1 MVKFVVTPYSGN
13 KNICKFGLCIPTA
26 IGTANGYKNRIYT
39 LQSNK
44 HPLLLTL
51 LLLFGA
57 FYAVAQEDG
66 LVPLPIKAE
75 KDTIIAPLYPVPS
88 RPPNGQAQ
96 NDSLVPGSTALDS
109 ADSREPLLLDE
120 IKYNAKDYV
129 KLSQK
134 DHKIYLYNEAE
145 IYYQDTELKAGIIV
159 MDYVKNE
166 VSAGR
171 IKDSLGNYT
180 QLPFFKQGDNEVRP
194 DSIRFNFETEKALIF
209 NSRTEQQAGLGQLGS
224 DAMKVYAEVTKKEN
238 DSVYFMSEAKLTTSK
253 DTIDPDYFIR
263 VRKAKFV
270 PKKKVIAGFS
280 NLYIADVPTPIG
292 LPFAYFPLTVGRTAG
307 LMMPT
312 FGNDPDRGYFLQ
324 NGGYYIPFSEYAD
337 LTVTGDFYT
346 NGSYGFRTQSVY
358 SKRYRY
364 RGNVNFRFENLVT
377 SQKGFDDY
385 SNSTAYNIQISHS
398 QDQKASPNSRFSAS
412 VNLGSTSYYQQSL
425 NQVNLPLTQNNNL
438 SSSISYSKTFP
449 AYPSVN
455 MSLTASHSQNTSPSA
470 RANPDQKNI
479 QMTLPTFQASM
490 ERIFPFAKRDGIK
503 KGVIQNINFQY
514 DVNARN
520 SLTTNDADF
529 FTGRM
534 FDDAKIGARHR
545 IPISTNFK
553 VAKFFSVS
561 MGGSYED
568 VWSLETFRQRY
579 VRGVDDERGSVVRDT
594 LSGFD
599 RYNTYNLSASIG
611 TTVYGT
617 FNFGEDKKIQA
628 IRHVMRPSLSYGYAP
643 SFDQFYDEYLNNDT
657 GEVVQY
663 SRFEGTLNGAPSLG
677 KSNSLSFSLA
687 NTLEAKVTDKDSTA
701 TEPKKVPLLSNF
713 NISTGYNFESDS
725 LRLSPL
731 RVNGGTNILNNK
743 MSINFSAGLDPY
755 AIDNNG
761 RRINTFNIDNG
772 GSLFRLTAANINI
785 GYSIDSETFGKKDED
800 ALEDEP
806 IDEYDYVAQS
816 GGRDD
821 DLFGRA
827 DNYDN
832 RLIDDE
838 YGEEKDEDI
847 ENPPYATKIPWKF
860 RLAYSASYFNSAR
873 QNEFS
878 SHSLMFS
885 GDIELSPRWKVGG
898 SSGYDFKNKGFTL
911 TQLRFERDL
920 KSFRMNFNWTPFG
933 QYSRWYFFIGIKSSL
948 LSDLKWE
955 NRSQPPRRR

>member
-1 MVKFVVTPYSGN
+1 M
-13 KNICKFGLCIPTA
+13 
-26 IGTANGYKNRIYT
+26 
-39 LQSNK
+39 QSNK
-44 HPLLLTL
+44 QLFLLLAL
-51 LLLFGA
+51 LLVGTLS
-57 FYAVAQEDG
+57 VTAQEDG
-66 LVPLPIKAE
+66 IIPLPIKAE
-75 KDTIIAPLYPVPS
+75 GDTLVAPLFPGPIKNDSVQKDSTTRDTLKS
-88 RPPNGQAQ
+88 RPG
-96 NDSLVPGSTALDS
+96 
-109 ADSREPLLLDE
+109 LLLDK
-120 IKYNAKDYV
+120 IKYKAKDYV

-134 DHKIYLYNEAE
+134 DQKIYLYNEAE
-145 IYYQDTELKAGIIV
+145 IYYQDTELKAGIII

-166 VSAGR
+166 VYAGR
-171 IKDSLGNYT
+171 LKDSLGNYT
-180 QLPFFKQGDNEVRP
+180 QLPYFKQGDNEVRP
-194 DSIRFNFETEKALIF
+194 DSIRFNFDTEKALIF

-224 DAMKVYAEVTKKEN
+224 DAMKVYAEITKKEN
-238 DSVYFMSEAKLTTSK
+238 DSVYFMNEAKITTSK
-253 DTIDPDYFIR
+253 DTVNPDYYIR
-263 VRKAKFV
+263 IRKAKFV

-280 NLYIADVPTPIG
+280 NLYIADVPTPVA

-312 FGNDPDRGYFLQ
+312 FGNDPNRGYFLQ
-324 NGGYYIPFSEYAD
+324 NGGYYLPFSEYAD
-337 LTVTGDFYT
+337 LTLTGDFYT
-346 NGSYGFRTQSVY
+346 NGSYGFRTATVY
-358 SKRYRY
+358 TKRYRY
-364 RGNVNFRFENLVT
+364 RGNINFRYENLVT
-377 SQKGFDDY
+377 SQRGFDDY
-385 SNSTAYNIQISHS
+385 ANSKVWNIQVSHS
-398 QDQKASPNSRFSAS
+398 QDTKASPNSRFSAS
-412 VNLGSTSYYQQSL
+412 VNLGSSSYYQNSL

-449 AYPSVN
+449 NYPSVN
-455 MSLTASHSQNTSPSA
+455 MSLTATHSQNTSASA
-470 RANPDQKNI
+470 RANPDQNNI

-503 KGVIQNINFQY
+503 KGALQNINFQY

-520 SLTTNDADF
+520 QLTTNDEDF
-529 FTGRM
+529 LKAAM
-534 FDDAKIGARHR
+534 FDDAKVGARHR

-568 VWSLETFRQRY
+568 VWALETYRQRY
-579 VRGVDDERGSVVRDT
+579 ELGEEDETGAVVRDT
-594 LSGFD
+594 IPGFD
-599 RYNTYNLSASIG
+599 RYNKYNLSASVG

-701 TEPKKVPLLSNF
+701 LEAKKVSILNNF

-761 RRINTFNIDNG
+761 RRIEKFNIDNG
-772 GSLFRLTAANINI
+772 GSLFRLTQANINV
-785 GYSIDSETFGKKDED
+785 GYSIDSETFGKKKKEDEEED
-800 ALEDEP
+800 EDEP
-806 IDEYDYVAQS
+806 GAYDYVAQS

-821 DLFGRA
+821 DLFGRS
-827 DNYDN
+827 DNYNN
-832 RLIDDE
+832 RLIEDE
-838 YGEEKDEDI
+838 YGDRDEDEDI
-847 ENPPYATKIPWKF
+847 ENPPYATKIPWNF
-860 RLAYSASYFNSAR
+860 RLAYSASYLNSAR

-933 QYSRWYFFIGIKSSL
+933 TYSRWYFFIGIKSSI

-955 NRSQPPRRR
+955 NRSQN

>member
-1 MVKFVVTPYSGN
+1 M
-13 KNICKFGLCIPTA
+13 A
-26 IGTANGYKNRIYT
+26 
-39 LQSNK
+39 
-44 HPLLLTL
+44 L
-51 LLLFGA
+51 LLLGTFS
-57 FYAVAQEDG
+57 VTAQEG
-66 LVPLPIKAE
+66 GIVSLPIKTE
-75 KDTIIAPLYPVPS
+75 KDTIIAPLI
-88 RPPNGQAQ
+88 PNPLAQNQAK
-96 NDSLVPGSTALDS
+96 NDSLQADTVPKQPSV
-109 ADSREPLLLDE
+109 LLDK
-120 IKYNAKDYV
+120 IKYKAKDYV

-134 DHKIYLYNEAE
+134 DQKIYLYNEAE

-166 VSAGR
+166 VYAGR

-180 QLPFFKQGDNEVRP
+180 QLPYFKQGDNEVRP
-194 DSIRFNFETEKALIF
+194 DSIRFNFDTEKALIF

-224 DAMKVYAEVTKKEN
+224 DAMKVYAQTTKKEN
-238 DSVYFMSEAKLTTSK
+238 DSVYFMSEAKITTSN
-253 DTIDPDYFIR
+253 DTINPDYYIR

-280 NLYIADVPTPIG
+280 NLYIADVPTPIA

-312 FGNDPDRGYFLQ
+312 FGNDPNRGYFLQ
-324 NGGYYIPFSEYAD
+324 NGGYYLPFSDYAD

-346 NGSYGFRTQSVY
+346 NGSYGFRTATVY
-358 SKRYRY
+358 TKRYKY
-364 RGNVNFRFENLVT
+364 RGNINFRYENLVS
-377 SQKGFDDY
+377 SQRGFDDY
-385 SNSTAYNIQISHS
+385 SNQKIWNFQMSHS
-398 QDQKASPNSRFSAS
+398 QDTKASPNSQFSAN
-412 VNLGSTSYYQQSL
+412 VNLGSSSYYQNSL
-425 NQVNLPLTQNNNL
+425 NQVNLPLTQNNTL

-449 AYPSVN
+449 NYPSVN
-455 MSLTASHSQNTSPSA
+455 MSLTASHSQNTSASA
-470 RANPDQKNI
+470 RENPDLKNI

-490 ERIFPFAKRDGIK
+490 ERIFPFAKREGIK
-503 KGVIQNINFQY
+503 KGAIQNINFQY

-520 SLTTNDADF
+520 QLTTNDEDF
-529 FTGRM
+529 LTAAM
-534 FDDAKIGARHR
+534 FDEAKIGARHR
-545 IPISTNFK
+545 LPISTNFK

-568 VWSLETFRQRY
+568 VWTLETYRQRY
-579 VRGVDDERGSVVRDT
+579 ELGTNGEVGEVVRDT
-594 LSGFD
+594 IPGFD
-599 RYNTYNLSASIG
+599 RYNKYNLSASVG
-611 TTVYGT
+611 TTLYGT
-617 FNFGEDKKIQA
+617 FNFGEEKKIQA

-701 TEPKKVPLLSNF
+701 TEAKKISILNNF

-725 LRLSPL
+725 LKLSPL

-761 RRINTFNIDNG
+761 RRVDKFNIDNG
-772 GSLFRLTAANINI
+772 GSLFRLTQANINI
-785 GYSIDSETFGKKDED
+785 GYSIDSETFGKKKED
-800 ALEDEP
+800 SEEDEEEP
-806 IDEYDYVAQS
+806 GAYDYVAQS

-821 DLFGRA
+821 DLFGRS
-827 DNYDN
+827 DNYNNELLED
-832 RLIDDE
+832 R
-838 YGEEKDEDI
+838 YGERDEDEDI
-847 ENPPYATKIPWKF
+847 ENPPYATKIPWNF
-860 RLAYSASYFNSAR
+860 RLAYSASYLNSAR

-933 QYSRWYFFIGIKSSL
+933 TYTRWYFFIGIKSSI

-955 NRSQPPRRR
+955 NRSQR